1 LSIHWRKGDCVGDG
15 LPGPTVFEAGYNSQY
30 IVFARHPR
38 RWSDRIDRA
47 VSEFYYIL
55 RRPDERTAIAISVI
69 GPFSEAE
76 YQQEKVRLSLPE
88 FTKVFHDL
96 K

>member
-1 LSIHWRKGDCVGDG
+1 
-15 LPGPTVFEAGYNSQY
+15 
-30 IVFARHPR
+30 
-38 RWSDRIDRA
+38 
-47 VSEFYYIL
+47 L